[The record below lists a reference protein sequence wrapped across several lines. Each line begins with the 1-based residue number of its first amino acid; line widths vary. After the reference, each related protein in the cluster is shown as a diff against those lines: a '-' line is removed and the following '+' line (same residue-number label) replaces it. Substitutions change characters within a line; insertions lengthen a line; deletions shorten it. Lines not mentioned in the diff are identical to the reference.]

1 MNLRLLTV
9 LILAALALA
18 LTVCGGG
25 KRDAAAPGDDLAR
38 IKQSGVL
45 RVGVKSDTPP
55 FGFKRG
61 ETLAGFDIDI
71 ADALV
76 QQMGLKDVT
85 FVPVTSANR
94 LAKLQAGEVDCVIAS
109 MTITRTRAREVDFT
123 IPYFQDGQALLVKG
137 DSAIQSYLDLAGKKV
152 GAVKGSTSAAN
163 MKQVAP
169 EAQIVAFDSF
179 AALLAGLESGKV
191 EAITSDQLILQALA
205 QSAKT
210 KDLRIAG
217 DRFSTEPYG
226 IAVRKNQSRLRGAL
240 DEAVQGIWE
249 NGRWQLI
256 FDTWFGPRAK
266 FHTSS
271 TFSITPYPR

>member
-1 MNLRLLTV
+1 MSLRHLSVLLLAGLV
-9 LILAALALA
+9 LAMTA
-18 LTVCGGG
+18 CGGG
-25 KRDAAAPGDDLAR
+25 DRAAAAGDDLAR
-38 IKQSGVL
+38 VTQAGVL
-45 RVGVKSDTPP
+45 RVGVKADTPP

-61 ETLAGFDIDI
+61 DTLAGFDIDI
-71 ADALV
+71 AHALA
-76 QQMGLKDVT
+76 QQMGLKDVV

-137 DSAIQSYLDLAGKKV
+137 DSPVRSYLDLSGRKV
-152 GAVKGSTSAAN
+152 GAVKGSTSASN

-169 EAQIVAFDSF
+169 DAVVVAFDSF
-179 AALLAGLESGKV
+179 AALLAGLEAGTV
-191 EAITSDQLILQALA
+191 DAITSDQLILQALA
-205 QSAKT
+205 QGAKT
-210 KDLRIAG
+210 AGLRIAG

-226 IAVRKNQSRLRGAL
+226 IAVRQNQSRLRGAL
-240 DEAVQGIWE
+240 DEALQGIWE
-249 NGRWQLI
+249 KGRWQLI

-271 TFSITPYPR
+271 TFAITPYPR